1 MKKNTKYDNTINS
14 IIRFRGGRMFKKSRG
29 IALYHQLE
37 TELIDLI
44 NSGQLKEGDKLPSER
59 ELCEK
64 YNVSRT
70 TARQAIGD
78 LERKEYVYKIQGKG
92 TFVSPKIYKQ
102 QLLKFYSFT
111 EEMKKLGKK
120 PSSQILSFDLIKA
133 SERVSKNL
141 GIYENAFVYKIIRLR
156 IANETPMMVECTYLP
171 QNRFIDLKEQWLKER
186 PMYDIFREIY
196 NVNLTKAKESFKPI
210 LISEGDSKLLNVKEN
225 TAAMKIERI
234 TFEGERVIEYTV
246 SVSRGDKFE
255 YTVVLEED

>member
-1 MKKNTKYDNTINS
+1 
-14 IIRFRGGRMFKKSRG
+14 MFKKSRG

-37 TELIDLI
+37 VELIELI

-70 TARQAIGD
+70 TARQAIGE

-92 TFVSPKIYKQ
+92 TFISPKVYKQ

-111 EEMKKLGKK
+111 EEMKKLGKN
-120 PSSQILSFDLIKA
+120 PSSKILSFELVKA
-133 SERVSKNL
+133 DEKVKERL
-141 GIYENAFVYKIIRLR
+141 GVYEDTFVYKIVRLR
-156 IANETPMMVECTYLP
+156 IADETPMMVECTYLP
-171 QNRFIDLKEQWLKER
+171 QCRFIDLKEEWFNTK
-186 PMYDIFREIY
+186 PMYDIFREVY
-196 NVNLTKAKESFKPI
+196 GVSLNKAKESFKPI
-210 LISEGDSKLLNVKEN
+210 LISKSHSSLLRVEEN
-225 TAAMKIERI
+225 TAAMRIERI
-234 TFEGERVIEYTV
+234 TFERDRVIEYTV